1 MRKKF
6 MTWMTI
12 VIGAAARKGA
22 SEDEIKTLVKA
33 YNLAEKYFPG
43 PDKKELEVI

>member
-22 SEDEIKTLVKA
+22 SKDKIQTLVEA
-33 YNLAEKYFPG
+33 YKLAEKYFPV
-43 PDKKELEVI
+43 PEKKELEII